1 MILLLREG
9 LSIKK
14 DIALVKALNYPA
26 DTLFV
31 NNKFFYS
38 QLPKEY
44 QSFSEYSYIFRKPRL
59 LKKGD
64 LITKGKGLFLVSE
77 DISNSNETIRVIA
90 KQINL
95 NSSKNREEL
104 ELDVYYI
111 SYLHRITIMNYN
123 DFSNSITTKIYE
135 ISIQTLYSE
144 IKNLLFNR
152 LPIDYSNFVKEPYV
166 FDIQDEI
173 FWGKIKV
180 IIKYETNMD
189 ISLGIVFEI
198 KQKWRNF

>member
-14 DIALVKALNYPA
+14 DIALIKALNYPA

-44 QSFSEYSYIFRKPRL
+44 KSFSEYSYIFRKPRL

-198 KQKWRNF
+198 KQK